1 MFKNKK
7 LLYGLAVAVIAIVV
21 IAAVFFNVKANS
33 SVNTATVT
41 TVSVTDGISASGK
54 LEAQVYTTLAWKTN
68 GTVEKVNVKVGD
80 QVKAGDILLNL
91 EIASTPANVISA
103 QADLVNAK
111 KALEDIL
118 KSTLGLAQ
126 AQQDLANA
134 MKAVDDAQDDVNK
147 LNYHRASDNLIQ
159 KTQAQIDLAKKKVS
173 NAEDTYKT
181 FKNRPDGD
189 SDKAQ
194 ALYNLTN
201 ARQDRDQLVTN
212 LNYYQGTP
220 DSIDSAKYL
229 AALAVA
235 QAQQADA
242 QREIDRLK
250 DGPNPDDVAAAQAR
264 VDAAQATVNSL
275 YIIAPSDGEVL
286 TIEQNPGDVVSVN
299 EISVEI
305 ADRSKLHI
313 DAQVDEADISQVKL
327 GNPVSITMDAMP
339 GVTLNGTV
347 TFINPVGE
355 TVDGLIKYSVRV
367 ELDPV
372 KEPMLLGATADV
384 IIQVSDARNALA
396 VPASA
401 VKSDKNGN
409 KYVNLIEAD
418 GSTRQVTVQSGK
430 TVGNLVIVSGELK
443 AGDTIQAK

>member
-7 LLYGLAVAVIAIVV
+7 LLYGLAAAVIVI
-21 IAAVFFNVKANS
+21 IAAVLFFGKANS
-33 SVNTATVT
+33 SVDTGTVT
-41 TVSVTDGISASGK
+41 TVSISDGITASGK
-54 LEAQVYTTLAWKTN
+54 IEAQVYTTLAWKTS

-80 QVKAGDILLNL
+80 QVKAGDILLSL
-91 EIASTPANVISA
+91 EITSAPANIISA
-103 QADLVNAK
+103 QADLVNVK
-111 KALEDIL
+111 KSLEDVL
-118 KSTLGLAQ
+118 KSTLSLAK
-126 AQQDLANA
+126 AEQDLATA
-134 MKAVDDAQDDVNK
+134 VKAVEDAEGDVSKLGFRNANDDVIK
-147 LNYHRASDNLIQ
+147 
-159 KTQAQIDLAKKKVS
+159 KTQAQLDLANKKIS
-173 NAEDTYKT
+173 DAEDAYKT
-181 FKNRPDGD
+181 YKNRPDGD
-189 SDKAQ
+189 SDKAR
-194 ALYNLTN
+194 ALYDLSN
-201 ARQDRDQLVTN
+201 ARVERDQLIAN
-212 LNYYQGTP
+212 LNWYQGTP
-220 DSIDSAKYL
+220 DSLDAAKYE

-250 DGPNPDDVAAAQAR
+250 DGPDPDDVAAAQAR

-286 TIEQNPGDVVSVN
+286 IIEQNPGDVVSPN
-299 EISVEI
+299 EIAVDI

-313 DAQVDEADISQVKL
+313 DAQVDEADIAEVKL

-339 GVTLNGTV
+339 DVTLNGTV

-355 TVDGLIKYSVRV
+355 KIDGLIKYSVRV

-372 KEPMLLGATADV
+372 EEPMLLGATADV
-384 IIQVSDARNALA
+384 VIQVSEARDELA

-401 VKSDKNGN
+401 VKSDEDGN

-418 GSTRQVTVQSGK
+418 GSIRQVTVQSGK
-430 TVGNLVIVSGELK
+430 SVGNLVIVNGELK